1 MFFTQPFARQ
11 KDLHFFFRTA
21 IRTAK
26 EAAKMAYAPYSNFP
40 VGAAGITQTGEIVTG
55 CNVENASIGLTLCAE
70 CGMVSDLH
78 RRAAGKLVAAVA
90 SNPEGA
96 ALAPC
101 GRCRQLLIEAGGRE
115 LVVDGPGGPKS
126 IVELLADPFTVED
139 LNERDRTI

>member
-1 MFFTQPFARQ
+1 MQQQ
-11 KDLHFFFRTA
+11 KKLQKWPTLHILIFLLERLGSL
-21 IRTAK
+21 K
-26 EAAKMAYAPYSNFP
+26 P
-40 VGAAGITQTGEIVTG
+40 
-55 CNVENASIGLTLCAE
+55 
-70 CGMVSDLH
+70 
-78 RRAAGKLVAAVA
+78 AGKLVAAVA
-90 SNPEGA
+90 SNPEGE